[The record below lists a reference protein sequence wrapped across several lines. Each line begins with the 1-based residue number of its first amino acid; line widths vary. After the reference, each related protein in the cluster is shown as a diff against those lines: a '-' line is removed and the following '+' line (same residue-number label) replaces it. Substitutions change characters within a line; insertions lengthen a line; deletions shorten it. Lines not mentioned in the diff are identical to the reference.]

1 MALQSRHAR
10 YITVTYLKQIVRR
23 VAFVLVILGVA
34 AAATAT
40 WQQYA
45 PKGVCLYCVTPEHYD
60 PALNAKPRAVES
72 TTAEFHRGSGLG
84 VTSKPIVVPD
94 TTSEPASHHGN
105 GGATAADAPREW
117 RSWEHESESHA
128 PSPSAAAG
136 PLWLGM
142 VGLQRMIAFEHFA
155 EPGGGIGTAAPRV
168 QPQAQSG
175 EQHAAAESHPAPAA
189 PPPAN
194 SKPNP
199 GSTAPRPPATPP
211 AAPPA
216 APPAGVTAGPAA
228 PTNPF
233 AEQAV
238 PAANPFAPIGPV
250 ALLDPAGPGGTVTSS
265 VGRLATTPEPAS
277 MFLLGTGVA
286 LFLNE
291 LRRRRVV

>member
-1 MALQSRHAR
+1 
-10 YITVTYLKQIVRR
+10 VTYLKQIVRR
-23 VAFVLVILGVA
+23 VAFVFVILGVA

-60 PALNAKPRAVES
+60 AALNATPRAVAP
-72 TTAEFHRGSGLG
+72 TTAEVHRGSALG
-84 VTSKPIVVPD
+84 VNSKPVVVPD
-94 TTSEPASHHGN
+94 MTSEPASHHDN
-105 GGATAADAPREW
+105 GGGMAADAPREW

-128 PSPSAAAG
+128 ASPSAAAG

-155 EPGGGIGTAAPRV
+155 EPGGGIGTAAPRS
-168 QPQAQSG
+168 QPQSQSA
-175 EQHAAAESHPAPAA
+175 EQHAAAESRPSPAA
-189 PPPAN
+189 PPAAN

-216 APPAGVTAGPAA
+216 GVIAGPAA
-228 PTNPF
+228 PTDPF
-233 AEQAV
+233 AL
-238 PAANPFAPIGPV
+238 PAAPPANPFALVGPI
-250 ALLDPAGPGGTVTSS
+250 ALLDPAGPGGTLTPS
-265 VGRLATTPEPAS
+265 VGRLAATPEPAS